1 MKKILLLLS
10 TLSLLLLLTVTL
22 SGESPKSIEV
32 SLQSHLD
39 EDNVVTHDS
48 MHVTHGSLVSMDG
61 ALDDN
66 EEYAFAF
73 GL

>member
-1 MKKILLLLS
+1 MKKTLISTLLLVLAL
-10 TLSLLLLLTVTL
+10 TLTATL
-22 SGESPKSIEV
+22 RGESPKTIEV